1 MSRFNA
7 LPLRTRL
14 LGIVSQPMDFLPKA
28 PDFLLKAVQKAGIHP
43 LIERA
48 VLGKALPLPK
58 IRQQQVD
65 TPHGPVDVR
74 LYYPSQ
80 ADNLPVI
87 LFFHAGGWVIGN
99 LETHDVMCRRLA
111 TMSGALVISVDYH
124 LAPWVKFPVP
134 VEQGEAVLAWLR
146 RDAVSLGADPLRV
159 MVMGDSAGGNLSA
172 VLARKHP
179 NALKAQVLIYPA
191 TDGDFR
197 SLSTDE
203 NRHAPILSK
212 RLMTFFY
219 DCYARTEEDKRH
231 PDFSPLLA
239 HDLTGLPPCLIIT
252 AEFDVLRDDGFA
264 YAQRLQAAGVKVQ
277 HEHYPDIHGFLS
289 FPTLCASGEE
299 AFGAI
304 GGFVGKVL

>member
-14 LGIVSQPMDFLPKA
+14 LGWVSLPMDYLPKA
-28 PDFLLKAVQKAGIHP
+28 PDFVLKAVQKAGIHP

-48 VLGKALPLPK
+48 VLGKPLPVPK
-58 IRQQQVD
+58 IRQQQVE
-65 TPHGPVDVR
+65 TPHGAVDVR
-74 LYYPSQ
+74 LYYPSL

-111 TMSGALVISVDYH
+111 AMTGALVVSVDYH
-124 LAPWVKFPVP
+124 LSPWVKFPVP
-134 VEQGEAVLAWLR
+134 VVQGEAVLAWLR
-146 RDAVSLGADPLRV
+146 RDAVQLGADPLRV

-179 NALKAQVLIYPA
+179 KALRGQVLIYPA

-197 SLSTDE
+197 AHSVEE
-203 NRHAPILSK
+203 NREAPILSK
-212 RLMTFFY
+212 RLMQFFY
-219 DCYARTEEDKRH
+219 NCYARNEEDKRD
-231 PDFSPLLA
+231 PDFSPLRA
-239 HDLTGLPPCLIIT
+239 RDLTGLPPCLIIT
-252 AEFDVLRDDGFA
+252 AEYDVLRDDGFA
-264 YAQRLQAAGVKVQ
+264 YAQRLQAAGVTVR
-277 HEHYPDIHGFLS
+277 HEHYADIHGFLS

-299 AFGAI
+299 AFTAI
-304 GGFVGKVL
+304 GGFVGQVL